1 MTPDASGPSAAN
13 PKGEVRVERLSHIRR
28 RIGQH
33 MAASRATSP
42 HTVMAMEIDY
52 DAIHAA
58 RDAAKRAG
66 RPLSYLPFVASA
78 LAEGIRDFPR
88 VNASIVGDDLHVF
101 PRLNLGIAV
110 DLDFEGLIVP
120 VIRGV
125 AEKSLSEVASEMED
139 LAARARGRHLTPDD
153 VAHGTFTITNAGG
166 YGTLFTAAIIHQPQ
180 VAILSTDGITHK
192 PVAIGR
198 EDGGY
203 DIEVHPIGVLTLA
216 WDHRAFDGAY
226 AAAFLKRL
234 KTALETRDWHAHV
247 SMENDA

>member
-1 MTPDASGPSAAN
+1 MTSEASGASN
-13 PKGEVRVERLSHIRR
+13 VKGEVRVEKLSHIRR
-28 RIGQH
+28 RIGKH
-33 MAASRATSP
+33 MTASRATAP

-52 DAIHAA
+52 TAVRAA
-58 RDAAKRAG
+58 RDEAKRAG
-66 RPLSYLPFVASA
+66 RAVSYLPFVATA
-78 LAEGIRDFPR
+78 VAEAIRDFPR

-120 VIRGV
+120 VVRGV
-125 AEKSLSEVASEMED
+125 AEKALPQVANEMED
-139 LAARARGRHLTPDD
+139 LAARARGRSLTPDD

-180 VAILSTDGITHK
+180 VAILSTDGITPK
-192 PVAIGR
+192 PVAVAC
-198 EDGGY
+198 EDGSY
-203 DIEVHPIGVLTLA
+203 IVEVRPIGVLTLT

-234 KTALETRDWHAHV
+234 KIALETRDWCAHM
-247 SMENDA
+247 SMENNA